1 MMRARGAPGLYAP
14 QPSRVVGV
22 RLTPYGIEYNS
33 QFCIFISLMLSRYK
47 VR

>member
-1 MMRARGAPGLYAP
+1 MARGGPGPYAP

-22 RLTPYGIEYNS
+22 RLTTYGMEYNS
-33 QFCIFISLMLSRYK
+33 QFCIFISLILSRYK

>member
-1 MMRARGAPGLYAP
+1 MMRPGVPLGQAAP

-22 RLTPYGIEYNS
+22 RLPPYGIEYNS
-33 QFCIFISLMLSRYK
+33 QFCIDISLILSRYI